1 MLVRGELLRLPDGM
15 PVVREEEGAVS
26 LSADIEESIEKAKW
40 DGMRKADS
48 ADCWIEAA
56 AFRKTVESRVT
67 RRLPL
72 DFGDEVYAPRKHY
85 GKKLAEAFVEID
97 EVRQDLRACGF
108 TEIDAKLRDAI
119 TKLKHALRNE

>member
-1 MLVRGELLRLPDGM
+1 MWVRSELLRLLDGM
-15 PVVREEEGAVS
+15 PVVRKEAGAVS
-26 LSADIEESIEKAKW
+26 LSADIEELIEKAKW

-56 AFRKTVESRVT
+56 AFRQTVESRVT

-119 TKLKHALRNE
+119 TKLKHALRK

>member
-1 MLVRGELLRLPDGM
+1 M
-15 PVVREEEGAVS
+15 S

-56 AFRKTVESRVT
+56 EFLKAVESRVT
-67 RRLPL
+67 CRLPL
-72 DFGDEVYAPRKHY
+72 DFGDVVYVPRRQS

-108 TEIDAKLRDAI
+108 TEIDAKLRNAI
-119 TKLKHALRNE
+119 TKLKYALRNE